1 MQESIFG
8 PLGMT
13 NTFIVDDTTPLRDQK
28 RAVGYYREWY
38 GLKVSEWFDSLRL
51 YIGAGSLF
59 STVEDMGKWDQAL
72 YTERLVKAQTLQ
84 QAFTPGKL
92 NDGTALAYG
101 FGWEVYRFK
110 GVPYMIHPG
119 GWGGFKAFILR
130 FPEQHF
136 AVIAL
141 SNSGQFDIAGLP
153 MAITRICLSSEI
165 DVPEKI
171 VNIE

>member
-1 MQESIFG
+1 
-8 PLGMT
+8 MT
-13 NTFIVDDTTPLRDQK
+13 NSFVVDEAAPLRNEK

-51 YIGAGSLF
+51 YNGAGSFF

-72 YTERLVKAQTLQ
+72 YTERLVKAQTLE

-92 NDGTALAYG
+92 NDGTLLAYG
-101 FGWEVYRFK
+101 LGWEVYRFK
-110 GVPYMIHPG
+110 GVRYMIHPG

-130 FPEQHF
+130 FPDQHF

-153 MAITRICLSSEI
+153 MTIARIYLSDEI
-165 DVPEKI
+165 AVPEKI
-171 VNIE
+171 FNVE